1 MTPVCS
7 KYITSS
13 LLIPGWR
20 LLQHGGLLWSAG
32 SLCGPW
38 ECEFETLW
46 FYILIFLLSCC
57 MCAEFHSFAHF
68 CRNVTHRK
76 QQSVSAIGRGSSWT
90 PSWLRTQKVHIK
102 LNCSFIVSLTSC
114 ECQDNICLLDTNNV
128 GRNYIHKFANRIFF
142 FSPPLFFQVPLVV
155 FGISL
160 IGHASLTV
168 LYRPFVVINY
178 MWNVK

>member
-1 MTPVCS
+1 
-7 KYITSS
+7 
-13 LLIPGWR
+13 
-20 LLQHGGLLWSAG
+20 
-32 SLCGPW
+32 
-38 ECEFETLW
+38 
-46 FYILIFLLSCC
+46 

-90 PSWLRTQKVHIK
+90 QSWLRTQKVHIK

-128 GRNYIHKFANRIFF
+128 GRNYIHKFANRIIFF
-142 FSPPLFFQVPLVV
+142 PPPLFFQVPLVV

-178 MWNVK
+178 M